1 MFHNFQSER
10 TPVVVLWLHQ
20 RPNTSRRSQGRGAK
34 RCVGPLGQSA
44 KLGINRGKTYYPL
57 VIKNSYGKWPIE
69 IDGLPN
75 LKMVIF
81 HSYVSLPEG
90 NKLSSPQMPKSF
102 RRSSIDQFTHATFWS
117 AFTKFHVNL
126 GFSMSLTVWR
136 PLNMTDGDDMHI
148 PGRSGP
154 GRVFLVEHISP
165 GLIEVEKSGVFCTSS
180 WQKAYWII

>member
-90 NKLSSPQMPKSF
+90 NKLSSPPNAKEFQKKF
-102 RRSSIDQFTHATFWS
+102 NWSIYPCYLLVGFYQIPCQLGLFDVPNRMATFEYDGWRWQCTLL
-117 AFTKFHVNL
+117 ADLALAGCFWWNI
-126 GFSMSLTVWR
+126 SL
-136 PLNMTDGDDMHI
+136 LD
-148 PGRSGP
+148 
-154 GRVFLVEHISP
+154 
-165 GLIEVEKSGVFCTSS
+165 
-180 WQKAYWII
+180 